1 MRQHLQVGKSF
12 PFWNRFCS
20 VRSVRFAFSVYIF
33 VVVSVVYLEIYE
45 EFNKW
50 RVHLLIHKVFIMIE
64 CALGI
69 VVVRLC
75 CSCLHSSQSKKCDPS
90 TFIYLFIYGA
100 QWHNS
105 FSINSLSN
113 DSTGPNHSYLVFS
126 SQTNSLFKQRQ
137 KFLCIHIN
145 HLTHTD
151 IRNLLI
157 TKSNLKHKNKLV
169 HIHEYKNIANQHNN
183 KENAE
188 S

>member
-1 MRQHLQVGKSF
+1 MGRTTFNGAHPSAIAFIFLCKYETAFASGRSF

-64 CALGI
+64 CASGM

-75 CSCLHSSQSKKCDPS
+75 CSCLRSSQSKKCDPFKHS
-90 TFIYLFIYGA
+90 FYSFIHSFYGA

-105 FSINSLSN
+105 FSRHSLSN
-113 DSTGPNHSYLVFS
+113 DTAGPNHSYLVFS
-126 SQTNSLFKQRQ
+126 IQTNTLFKRRQ
-137 KFLCIHIN
+137 
-145 HLTHTD
+145 
-151 IRNLLI
+151 
-157 TKSNLKHKNKLV
+157 
-169 HIHEYKNIANQHNN
+169 
-183 KENAE
+183 
-188 S
+188 